1 MKEVYQNEEDGNV
14 VGDTLED
21 MVREGGRRRLAPLLA
36 VEDGALGLWSALD
49 RVYPTMA
56 QPEMPQPPRAE
67 RSDPGFRRRC
77 IPRPDAG

>member
-21 MVREGGRRRLAPLLA
+21 MVREGGRRMPAALLA
-36 VEDGALGLWSALD
+36 VGDGALD
-49 RVYPTMA
+49 RVYPTTA
-56 QPEMPQPPRAE
+56 HQRCRNHRALNVQTQA
-67 RSDPGFRRRC
+67 FRRLC

>member
-21 MVREGGRRRLAPLLA
+21 MVREEARRRLAALLA
-36 VEDGALGLWSALD
+36 VGDGALD
-49 RVYPTMA
+49 RVYPTTA
-56 QPEMPQPPRAE
+56 RQRCLSHRALNVQS
-67 RSDPGFRRRC
+67 RL